1 MSERKDKERE
11 PQPPADAPAQTPPE
25 QRQNLLDRFAP
36 LPPAEPRRASSV
48 EPPAP
53 SAPPAPRT
61 PPASAALPT
70 ETLRTPPASAT
81 PPAPPTQMQPETES
95 DSQSQAKLD
104 IAERDP
110 LSIVVLDTP
119 AAEPEVEPE
128 IEIEV
133 PVKVPPRPQPTV
145 TEPIERPRVP
155 YYYWALVAI
164 AVALVL
170 HTYNYIFAPI
180 VTRAEDAFERRV
192 LGEKIYEAPKSNP
205 HTTRQKGAPH
215 F

>member
-1 MSERKDKERE
+1 MSERKDKDRIRE
-11 PQPPADAPAQTPPE
+11 PQPPPDAPAQTPPE
-25 QRQNLLDRFAP
+25 RRQNLLDRFAP
-36 LPPAEPRRASSV
+36 LPTTEPPPASSV
-48 EPPAP
+48 QPPAP
-53 SAPPAPRT
+53 PSPPPAP
-61 PPASAALPT
+61 
-70 ETLRTPPASAT
+70 RTPPASAT
-81 PPAPPTQMQPETES
+81 PPAPPTQTQPETES

-155 YYYWALVAI
+155 SYYWALVAV

-170 HTYNYIFAPI
+170 HTYSYIFAPI

-205 HTTRQKGAPH
+205 HTTRQKGPPH

>member
-36 LPPAEPRRASSV
+36 LPTAEPPPASSV
-48 EPPAP
+48 QPPAP
-53 SAPPAPRT
+53 PSPPPAP
-61 PPASAALPT
+61 
-70 ETLRTPPASAT
+70 RTPPASAT

-155 YYYWALVAI
+155 SYYWALV

-170 HTYNYIFAPI
+170 HTYSYIFAPI

-205 HTTRQKGAPH
+205 HTTRQKGPPH

>member
-1 MSERKDKERE
+1 
-11 PQPPADAPAQTPPE
+11 
-25 QRQNLLDRFAP
+25 
-36 LPPAEPRRASSV
+36 
-48 EPPAP
+48 
-53 SAPPAPRT
+53 
-61 PPASAALPT
+61 
-70 ETLRTPPASAT
+70 
-81 PPAPPTQMQPETES
+81 MQPETES

-155 YYYWALVAI
+155 SYYWALVAV

-170 HTYNYIFAPI
+170 HTYSYIFAPI

-205 HTTRQKGAPH
+205 HTTRQKGPPH